1 MMCLKKARTQA
12 RMPVLQA
19 PHTCSTGILACVL
32 ALLSVPSATHA
43 DSIAEGRD
51 LYNRSCTT
59 CHGLNGAAGDRAP
72 ALAAEREYLRTSAE
86 DIFEAIRHGIPGSLM
101 PASSLPDADIR
112 KVVAYIR
119 SLRAPASEQP
129 VAGDVSHG
137 EAIFRTTGR
146 CLDCHMRAGRGGL
159 LGPDLSDI
167 GGKRSLSA
175 LRAALTQAR
184 PNTVRGYQAAR
195 VVTVEGKAL
204 TGIVKNENN
213 FSVQV
218 LDSAGT
224 LHLFTREELRE
235 ITYQKNSLMPSDY
248 DQQLTSAEMQDLLAF
263 LSRRT
268 K

>member
-1 MMCLKKARTQA
+1 MTRRFCT
-12 RMPVLQA
+12 
-19 PHTCSTGILACVL
+19 TGILACVPV
-32 ALLSVPSATHA
+32 LLTLIPLGILHA
-43 DSIAEGRD
+43 DVIVEGRD

-72 ALAAEREYLRTSAE
+72 ALAAEREYLRTSAD

-101 PASSLPDADIR
+101 PASVLPEADIR

-129 VAGDVSHG
+129 VSGDISHG
-137 EAIFRTTGR
+137 EAIFRTKGH
-146 CLDCHMRAGRGGL
+146 CLNCHMLGGRGGL

-167 GGKRSLSA
+167 GAQRSLSA
-175 LRAALTQAR
+175 LRASLTQAR

-195 VVTVEGKAL
+195 VVTAEGKAL

-213 FSVQV
+213 FSVQF
-218 LDSAGT
+218 LDSAGA
-224 LHLFTREELRE
+224 LYLFTREELRE
-235 ITYQKNSLMPSDY
+235 ITYQERSLMPTDY
-248 DQQLTSAEMQDLLAF
+248 DQQLTPTEMQDLLAF

-268 K
+268 E

>member
-1 MMCLKKARTQA
+1 MMRSCT
-12 RMPVLQA
+12 
-19 PHTCSTGILACVL
+19 TGILACVPVLL
-32 ALLSVPSATHA
+32 ALIPLAALQA
-43 DSIAEGRD
+43 DSTSEGRD

-101 PASSLPDADIR
+101 PASALPDTDIR
-112 KVVAYIR
+112 KIVAYIR

-129 VAGDVSHG
+129 VSGDVSHG
-137 EAIFRTTGR
+137 EAIFRTKGR
-146 CLDCHMRAGRGGL
+146 CLDCHMLGGRGGL

-167 GGKRSLSA
+167 GAKRSLNA

-184 PNTVRGYQAAR
+184 PNTVLGHQAAR
-195 VVTVEGKAL
+195 LVTAEGKAM

-213 FSVQV
+213 FYVQF
-218 LDSAGT
+218 LDSAGE

-235 ITYQKNSLMPSDY
+235 ITYQERSLMPGDY
-248 DQQLTSAEMQDLLAF
+248 DQRLTPAEMQDLLAF

-268 K
+268 E